1 MDSPT
6 IDPAELFKIIEEI
19 DDVELRNTIS
29 FILDK
34 PLHQLNYY
42 LVNVR
47 KFSESFPSQPLTEYI
62 SIKSIHGKLGRN
74 GVKVFLAV
82 DQVLSLLPRQRFN
95 EVVNSVRKNQDLEI
109 IRSIGRTLYSNY
121 LKTVNGLELEKLVY
135 EDSRKEHVL
144 LAIPSERQLN
154 IVKGRWREYAWRE
167 KTVKGDVTPSI
178 EGWINDVTNI
188 SDALNSEGVKTT
200 IIADRFLEGRLPVN
214 KMKVF
219 YLDMTEDLCK
229 IGYVRDSSVT
239 WFNRP
244 IICNMALKFRR
255 GEEELMNEVY
265 WKLGL
270 IPVIRPRWIVEG
282 DKLIRL
288 KMEGGNF
295 FLIKGDGEAG
305 FVTGLGVRGTDFQLF
320 NLLDKIFPKEVRF
333 FAVPLAGYLK
343 DWISGAVHLDVVLT
357 YIGEVGEGRI
367 MLVDPSRMGFY
378 SIIEYD
384 RVSKNPKIMPFIEFA
399 KEFEIIIDELPRRD
413 GSPITSLNVLNLG
426 DGKLVVDMYNKDANR
441 YLEKELKVDLIQ
453 VDISHI
459 EAGGGGP
466 RCATRDIISLT

>member
-1 MDSPT
+1 M
-6 IDPAELFKIIEEI
+6 IDPAISFEIIDEI
-19 DDVELRNTIS
+19 DDVELRNAVS

-34 PLHQLNYY
+34 PIHQLNYY

-47 KFSESFPSQPLTEYI
+47 RFNEGFPPQPLIEYI
-62 SIKSIHGKLGRN
+62 PIKSIHEKLGRN
-74 GVKVFLAV
+74 GVEIFLAV
-82 DQVLSLLPRQRFN
+82 DQVLSLLPRQKFN
-95 EVVNSVRKNQDLEI
+95 EVIKSTGSNEDLEI
-109 IRSIGRTLYSNY
+109 IRSLGRTLYNNY
-121 LKTVNGLELEKLVY
+121 LETINKLELGNLNY
-135 EDSRKEHVL
+135 EDSRKQHIL

-167 KTVKGDVTPSI
+167 KTVKGDMAPSV
-178 EGWINDVTNI
+178 EGWIKDVTSI

-200 IIADRFLEGRLPVN
+200 IIADRLLEDRLPFD
-214 KMKVF
+214 KMKVL
-219 YLDMTEDLCK
+219 YLDITENLCK

-255 GEEELMNEVY
+255 GEEEIMNDVY

-270 IPVIRPRWIVEG
+270 IPVIRPRWIIED
-282 DKLIRL
+282 DKLIQV

-295 FLIKGDGEAG
+295 FLLKGDTEAG
-305 FVTGLGVRGTDFQLF
+305 LITGLGIRGSDSQLF
-320 NLLDKIFPKEVRF
+320 NLLDKTFPEEVRF
-333 FAVPLAGYLK
+333 FGVPLAGYLK

-384 RVSKNPKIMPFIEFA
+384 RVSKNFKVIPFIEFA
-399 KEFEIIIDELPRRD
+399 KEFELVIDELPRKN
-413 GSPITSLNVLNLG
+413 GSPITSLNALNLG
-426 DGKLVVDMYNKDANR
+426 DGKLVVDTFNKDANN

-453 VDISHI
+453 VNIPHI

-466 RCATRDIISLT
+466 RCATRDIVNSSSL